1 MTSPVSS
8 RPIGPDRLESALDW
22 YRIAA
27 YITGILLILLTVEI
41 IAKYGY
47 GAELEMNGPEGF
59 LAFVPDGTTQAINL
73 SSLILIVHGWFY
85 VVYLFTCFRVWS
97 ILRWP
102 FWRFLWLASGGL
114 IPFLSFPI
122 EQRATKV
129 VRGVL
134 EEIRGTNE

>member
-8 RPIGPDRLESALDW
+8 RPIGPDRLESALYW

-85 VVYLFTCFRVWS
+85 VVYLFTCFPRLVNS
-97 ILRWP
+97 AVAVLEIP
-102 FWRFLWLASGGL
+102 LARLGRL
-114 IPFLSFPI
+114 DSFPVFPD
-122 EQRATKV
+122 RAA
-129 VRGVL
+129 RDQGGSWCPG
-134 EEIRGTNE
+134 RNSGHQ